1 LANVVIPREASL
13 TASVDADLFGG
24 VGVITGQ
31 AVQVEPENWPGGL
44 YQAESS
50 TRYSQTEFTFKAI
63 PYCFWA
69 NREPGEMRVW
79 IRES

>member
-1 LANVVIPREASL
+1 MNEAGVAMDFKSGAKVVHK
-13 TASVDADLFGG
+13 THG
-24 VGVITGQ
+24 VGVISGQ
-31 AVQVEPENWPGGL
+31 AIRVEPEDWSGGL
-44 YQAESS
+44 YQPESS
-50 TRYSQTEFTFKAI
+50 TTYSQSTFTFKAI